1 MLTVLVATMKGGAGK
16 TTLATNLAAAWS
28 RYGLATALA
37 DADRQKSS
45 LRWVRRRASETAPV
59 TGLDWTKEMN
69 GVPYGTRRL
78 VVDSPAGMSTKRVD
92 DLVRLADVIL
102 IPVSPSIFDE
112 NSTKQFLKQLRE
124 VKPVRKGKRPY
135 AIVCNRVKRRTRAA
149 ERLDA
154 FVAGLDCEAVGRV
167 PDLTVFPE
175 VAAEGGSIFDVPGQ
189 RGKRLRDD
197 WAGILDFV
205 DYHA

>member
-28 RYGLATALA
+28 NYGLATVLA

-45 LRWVRRRASETAPV
+45 LRWLKSRPADASPIA
-59 TGLDWTKEMN
+59 GLDWTKEMN

-78 VVDSPAGMSTKRVD
+78 VIDSPAGMKTKRID

-102 IPVSPSIFDE
+102 IPVSPSVFDE
-112 NSTKQFLKQLRE
+112 NSTTSFLKQLRD

-135 AIVCNRVKRRTRAA
+135 AVVRNRVKRRTRAA

-154 FVAGLDCEAVGRV
+154 FVAGLDCEVIGRV
-167 PDLTVFPE
+167 PDLAVFPE
-175 VAAEGGSIFDVPGQ
+175 VAADGGSIFDLPGK
-189 RGKRLRDD
+189 RGKALRDD
-197 WAGILDFV
+197 WADILDFV